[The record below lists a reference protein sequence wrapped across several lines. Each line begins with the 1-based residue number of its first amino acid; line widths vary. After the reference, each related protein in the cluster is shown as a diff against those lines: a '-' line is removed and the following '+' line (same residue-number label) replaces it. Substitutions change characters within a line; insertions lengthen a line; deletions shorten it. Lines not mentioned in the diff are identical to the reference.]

1 MRLLLISYLVR
12 EISFFINILFIA
24 FGAHLLEA
32 VGLRVFEFSAKL
44 L

>member
-1 MRLLLISYLVR
+1 MRLLLVSYLVR

-32 VGLRVFEFSAKL
+32 VGLGVFELSAEL